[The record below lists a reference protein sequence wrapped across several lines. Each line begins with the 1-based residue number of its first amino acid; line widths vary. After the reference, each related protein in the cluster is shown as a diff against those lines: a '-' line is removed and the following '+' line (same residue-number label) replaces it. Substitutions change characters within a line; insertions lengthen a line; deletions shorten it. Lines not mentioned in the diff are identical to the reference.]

1 MLAKLTMLQKQTSIQ
16 EEPAPYRFSVKEW
29 NRLGEAGFY
38 TDQGGVELL
47 DGEIIAM
54 SPEGNRHASAVA
66 NLNDF
71 FGERNQRRYLIG
83 VGHPVEADDLS
94 EPLPDFTLLPRS
106 QKNAGRHPFTR
117 DTLLLVEVSD
127 TTLSFDRN
135 RKLRKYART
144 GVQEYWIVNL
154 KQDVIEIYRSPSG
167 EEYLDQTIAKAGDMI
182 APQAFPDTAI
192 AVSEIIPPR

>member
-1 MLAKLTMLQKQTSIQ
+1 
-16 EEPAPYRFSVKEW
+16 
-29 NRLGEAGFY
+29 
-38 TDQGGVELL
+38 VELL
-47 DGEIIAM
+47 DGEIISM
-54 SPEGNRHASAVA
+54 SPEGNRHASTVA

-83 VGHPVEADDLS
+83 VSHPVEADNLS
-94 EPLPDFTLLPRS
+94 EPVPDFTLLPRS
-106 QKNAGRHPFTR
+106 QKNAKRHPFTR

-127 TTLSFDRN
+127 TSLSYDRD

-154 KQDVIEIYRSPSG
+154 KQDVIEVYRTPQG
-167 EEYLDQTIAKAGDMI
+167 EEYLDQTVAKAGDTV
-182 APQAFPDTAI
+182 APLAFPDTAM